1 MSFNLDKYFI
11 MGTIN
16 CHEKAPLVILEA
28 ALKAGVT
35 MFQLREKGKGCLEGA
50 AYLQFAKDCQ
60 KLCRQYKV
68 PFIVNDD
75 VELALALDA
84 DGIHVGQDDV
94 GMVAFRKKCPEKII
108 GVSVH
113 TLTQLNEAISNGADY
128 VGIGPIFTTKS
139 KVDVIQS
146 SLQFLEAARKEHFKF
161 PIVAIGGITTKNS
174 HLVRQAG
181 ANGVAVIS
189 EIADSKAIFQT
200 VKHL

>member
-11 MGTIN
+11 MGMIN
-16 CHEKAPLVILEA
+16 CHEKAPLAVLEA

-35 MFQLREKGKGCLEGA
+35 MFQLREKGEWCLEGV
-50 AYLQFAKDCQ
+50 AYVQFAKDCQ
-60 KLCRQYKV
+60 KLCRQYKI
-68 PFIVNDD
+68 PFIINDD
-75 VELALALDA
+75 VELAVALEA
-84 DGIHVGQDDV
+84 DGIHVGQDDL
-94 GMVAFRKKCPEKII
+94 AITEFRKKCPNKII

-113 TLTQLNEAISNGADY
+113 TIRELNEAILNGADY
-128 VGIGPIFTTKS
+128 IGIGPIFTTKS
-139 KVDVIQS
+139 KADVIQS
-146 SLQFLEAARKEHFKF
+146 SLQFLEDARKAQPNF

-189 EIADSKAIFQT
+189 EIADSTAIFQT